1 MANGPKTPQ
10 QILAEYA
17 KENIES
23 VDNFLQEKRVERRR
37 YIPDITTRK
46 PTSPNIS
53 TMLRELKAEEE
64 LGSFLQAKEE
74 KEQVGY
80 GGTTVEFLKQKESDA
95 KKEEEIREQKTKA
108 EEAYLDEDIQVLEER
123 IKKGMIRREE
133 REEAYD
139 PKNIE
144 MGQLPDFVLNNK
156 PKKKLSISDGADIP
170 FFSNVFQEPKGGF
183 SENNFYA
190 TPQKM
195 QEFIDSGVLERNGIK
210 LSEYDFNIVDVKV
223 GDVIRKVIDINDSPK
238 TRESFQKLMF
248 DIFQKDAGIREFYNI
263 DVKESFQDG
272 DFISVGGRKFPIRT
286 GMNTTPPDSTRVN

>member
-156 PKKKLSISDGADIP
+156 PKKSLKV
-170 FFSNVFQEPKGGF
+170 VFQKIIF
-183 SENNFYA
+183 
-190 TPQKM
+190 M
-195 QEFIDSGVLERNGIK
+195 QHHKKCKNLLIVEF
-210 LSEYDFNIVDVKV
+210 
-223 GDVIRKVIDINDSPK
+223 
-238 TRESFQKLMF
+238 
-248 DIFQKDAGIREFYNI
+248 
-263 DVKESFQDG
+263 
-272 DFISVGGRKFPIRT
+272 
-286 GMNTTPPDSTRVN
+286 

>member
-17 KENIES
+17 KKNIES
-23 VDNFLQEKRVERRR
+23 VDSFLQEKRVERRR
-37 YIPDITTRK
+37 YIPDITTK
-46 PTSPNIS
+46 KSTPNIS
-53 TMLRELKAEEE
+53 SVLRELKAKEE

-133 REEAYD
+133 REEAYK
-139 PKNIE
+139 PENIE

-156 PKKKLSISDGADIP
+156 PKKKLSIRDGADIP

-210 LSEYDFNIVDVKV
+210 LSKYDFNIVDVKV
-223 GDVIRKVIDINDSPK
+223 GDVIKKVIDINDTPK
-238 TRESFQKLMF
+238 TREAFQQLMF
-248 DIFQKDAGIREFYNI
+248 DIFEKDAGIREFYNI

-272 DFISVGGRKFPIRT
+272 DFILVDGRKFPIRT
-286 GMNTTPPDSTRVN
+286 KMNTTPADSTRVE

>member
-53 TMLRELKAEEE
+53 TMLKELKAEEE

-108 EEAYLDEDIQVLEER
+108 EEAYLDEDIKVLEER

-133 REEAYD
+133 REEAYK
-139 PKNIE
+139 PQNIE

-195 QEFIDSGVLERNGIK
+195 QEFIDSGVLERNAIK
-210 LSEYDFNIVDVKV
+210 LSDYDFNIVDVKV
-223 GDVIRKVIDINDSPK
+223 GDVVRKVIDINDTPK
-238 TRESFQKLMF
+238 TRENFQKLMF
-248 DIFQKDAGIREFYNI
+248 DIFEKDAGIREFYNI